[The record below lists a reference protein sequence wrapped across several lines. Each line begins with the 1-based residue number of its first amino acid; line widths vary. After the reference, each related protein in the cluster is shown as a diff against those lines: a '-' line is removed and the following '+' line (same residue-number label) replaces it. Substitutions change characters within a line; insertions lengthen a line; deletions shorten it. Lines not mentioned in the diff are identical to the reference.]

1 MPAPA
6 KVSEDHRWDGSH
18 RSKQVQRRQNRK
30 ADSRSDLD
38 SWIFDR
44 SAVRQSQLH
53 IVAADFGTSITA
65 SERQAT
71 EIELLRGEERTR
83 RNLPRRGKF
92 HGPCIRQGL
101 VPREP
106 EIQHG
111 ESRRRA
117 IMEGTQEYLA
127 EKFIDAQSKRRPGR
141 HRPRQMARNFG
152 AGIRKVRHHLR
163 SRTDR
168 KYRLPSV
175 AMTSKEP

>member
-1 MPAPA
+1 MKTIAGTVAIVP
-6 KVSEDHRWDGSH
+6 
-18 RSKQVQRRQNRK
+18 SKSSVDKTVKLIAVQILIAGFLIEAQF
-30 ADSRSDLD
+30 DSPSYT
-38 SWIFDR
+38 
-44 SAVRQSQLH
+44 

-141 HRPRQMARNFG
+141 YRPRQMARNFG